1 MFANFK
7 LQCVLFDL
15 DGTLADTA
23 PDLIAALNRAVLKH
37 GFSPLSNEQIKPFIS
52 HGAVAMI
59 KQCTNN
65 NINEAIQ
72 AEILEN
78 MLEDYQN
85 NIADQTQLFAGIDNI
100 LEIIENKGLKWGVVT
115 NKRQRFT
122 NPLMAA
128 LNLTDRAACIIS
140 GDSTSNPKPHPEPL
154 LTACKQANVKPE
166 QCVYIGDAAHDI
178 KAGKAAGM
186 KTLAA
191 TYGYLKSEDIPEH
204 WGADILINSPDEILP
219 LLKCTTCH

>member
-23 PDLIAALNRAVLKH
+23 PDLIAALNRAIQKH
-37 GFSPLSNEQIKPFIS
+37 GFSPVSNEQIKPLIS
-52 HGAVAMI
+52 YGAVAMI
-59 KQCTNN
+59 KQCTDN
-65 NINEAIQ
+65 NEAVQ

-78 MLEDYQN
+78 MLEDYQI
-85 NIADQTQLFAGIDNI
+85 NIADQTRLFTGMDNI

-154 LTACKQANVKPE
+154 LAACKQANVKPE

-178 KAGKAAGM
+178 EAGKAAGM

-191 TYGYLKSEDIPEH
+191 TYGYLKSEDIPEQ

-219 LLKCTTCH
+219 LLEGTTCH

>member
-1 MFANFK
+1 VFANFK

-23 PDLIAALNRAVLKH
+23 PDLIAALNRAVQKQ
-37 GFSPLSNEQIKPFIS
+37 GFSPVSNEKIKPLIS
-52 HGAVAMI
+52 YGAVAMI

-65 NINEAIQ
+65 NNEVIQ

-78 MLEDYQN
+78 MLEDYQT
-85 NIADQTQLFAGIDNI
+85 NIADQTQLFTGMDNI

-115 NKRQRFT
+115 NKKQRFT

-128 LNLTDRAACIIS
+128 LNLTTRAACIVS
-140 GDSTSNPKPHPEPL
+140 GDSTNNPKPHPEPM
-154 LTACKQANVKPE
+154 LTACKLADVKPE
-166 QCVYIGDAAHDI
+166 QCVYIGDAKHDI
-178 KAGKAAGM
+178 QAGKAAGM

-191 TYGYLKSEDIPEH
+191 TYGYLKSDDIPEQ
-204 WGADILINSPDEILP
+204 WGADILIESPDEILP
-219 LLKCTTCH
+219 LLECTVCH